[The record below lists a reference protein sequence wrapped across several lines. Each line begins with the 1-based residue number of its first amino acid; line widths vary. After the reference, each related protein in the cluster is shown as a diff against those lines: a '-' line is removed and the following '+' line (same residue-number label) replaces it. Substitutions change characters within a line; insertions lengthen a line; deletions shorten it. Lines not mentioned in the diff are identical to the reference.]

1 MDATPPLDAAGRLS
15 AALSAATP
23 SQRLQAAMS
32 AGTHPRDEY
41 VAVLVERC
49 AIEPDLNV
57 RETLTWALMRHPA
70 HITVPL
76 LIDEAGST
84 TNQARSQALHTLS
97 KIRDPAGWAAIT
109 PEVLNDAD
117 DSVART
123 AWRVATVLVPEAE
136 EAELATMLIAHLGRG
151 ERDVRLS
158 LSRALMELSDA
169 AVLALLENAAEKGE
183 EPRRVHAHATLIMRE
198 SPDVGF
204 DAALFDAELAVL
216 LSSQ

>member
-1 MDATPPLDAAGRLS
+1 
-15 AALSAATP
+15 
-23 SQRLQAAMS
+23 MS

-136 EAELATMLIAHLGRG
+136 EAELATMLVAHLGRG

-169 AVLALLENAAEKGE
+169 AVLALLENAAEKGD